1 MKYIAPSGVA
11 DRLRLFPHVLCKSC
25 PKLFTLSTILDETL
39 ENRLAEAGKIV
50 RDRVVV
56 GILEQ
61 RLGGKVGSQVGP
73 LFPQR
78 IRNPHCSVDNLFHL
92 PRTTK
97 HRRSASNYLMNGAD
111 SKQIIV
117 NAIYYTIQQLEHD
130 PDIRPDDPALD
141 TLKRLLVRRIAEID
155 MPQGI
160 APAAALP
167 EAVVA
172 EIDTAKVATL
182 AVALPETAE

>member
-1 MKYIAPSGVA
+1 
-11 DRLRLFPHVLCKSC
+11 
-25 PKLFTLSTILDETL
+25 
-39 ENRLAEAGKIV
+39 
-50 RDRVVV
+50 
-56 GILEQ
+56 
-61 RLGGKVGSQVGP
+61 
-73 LFPQR
+73 
-78 IRNPHCSVDNLFHL
+78 
-92 PRTTK
+92 
-97 HRRSASNYLMNGAD
+97 MNGAD